1 MDEVFDR
8 LKHLNSKDRAQNHAF
23 IQPRDAASLIVI
35 DRRFSP
41 YKILMGLRHP
51 KSSFMPSVYVYPGG
65 ALDISDIQLAQAQL
79 KSFTPQQLKCS
90 VISGR
95 DPFGFEGYPAGEQ
108 FTYLSDKSLQRP
120 AGIPEN
126 FDLPNRDRVTLS
138 PTLVSQR
145 ELGAGLIY
153 CALRELNEETGLD
166 LTDISTPADFLFL
179 SRAITP
185 PGLKQRFDT
194 RFFVYDYTGP
204 PEWSEMGDNELT
216 QTQWVSYKQALD
228 LQTHVMT
235 RVILEDLNDHLN
247 RYGFVQPSSVA
258 IYQYFGQKF
267 QRDWIEMESPS

>member
-8 LKHLNSKDRAQNHAF
+8 LKHLNSKDRAQAHPL
-23 IQPRDAASLIVI
+23 IHPRDAASLIVI
-35 DRRFSP
+35 DRRFTP

-79 KSFTPQQLKCS
+79 KTFTPQQLKSS

-95 DPFGFEGYPAGEQ
+95 DPLGFTGYPSAEQ
-108 FTYLSDKSLQRP
+108 FTHLSDKTLQRP
-120 AGIPEN
+120 VGIPEN
-126 FDLPNRDRVTLS
+126 LDLPKHEGVNIS
-138 PTLVSQR
+138 PILVSQR

-166 LTDISTPADFLFL
+166 LTVNSTPADFLFL

-194 RFFVYDYTGP
+194 RFFVYDYKGP
-204 PEWSEMGDNELT
+204 PEWTEMGDNELT
-216 QTQWVSYKQALD
+216 ETQWVSYNEALE
-228 LQTHVMT
+228 LKTHVMT
-235 RVILEDLNDHLN
+235 RVILEDLNDHLATS
-247 RYGFVQPSSVA
+247 GFVQPSSVA
-258 IYQYFGQKF
+258 IYQYLGQKF

>member
-8 LKHLNSKDRAQNHAF
+8 LKHLNSKDRAQAHPL
-23 IQPRDAASLIVI
+23 IHPRDAASLIVI

-41 YKILMGLRHP
+41 YKILMGLRHH

-65 ALDISDIQLAQAQL
+65 ALDKRDIEFAQTGLKAFSSQEL
-79 KSFTPQQLKCS
+79 KSAVL
-90 VISGR
+90 SGR
-95 DPFGFEGYPAGEQ
+95 DPLRFQGYPVDEQ

-126 FDLPNRDRVTLS
+126 LTQQESGGEHRS
-138 PTLVSQR
+138 PMKVSQR

-153 CALRELNEETGLD
+153 CAVRELNEETGLN
-166 LTDISTPADFLFL
+166 LTDISTPADFLYL

-204 PEWSEMGDNELT
+204 AEWTGMGDNELT
-216 QTQWVSYKQALD
+216 ETQWVSYNEALE
-228 LQTHVMT
+228 LKTHVMT
-235 RVILEDLNDHLN
+235 RVILEDLNDHLTTS
-247 RYGFVQPSSVA
+247 GFVQPSSVA
-258 IYQYFGQKF
+258 LYQYLGQEF
-267 QRDWIEMESPS
+267 QREWIEMETPS